1 VVPRGEVSTSASP
14 PDGPSFAE
22 PLAASSYRDESSA
35 PRWLQSFFA
44 AIVKARWL
52 VVAIY
57 ALLLPPS
64 IYFALQVYQDN
75 SIDRLISAS
84 DPERVANSDFAKVF
98 GAGEYAVLLVEADD
112 PYAPAVLDRVDRIEL
127 GLRALPKVQVN
138 SALSIYRRAKAG
150 FQVTPETAAEFKAFA
165 TGTDL
170 LRNQGLVGDGFLAIA
185 VVLEVQE
192 TKERQEAVDGLQRV
206 VAEAGGSSPP
216 VRAVRQVGLPYVN
229 VHLHEVT
236 RRSGPRYFTLFGIF
250 VVVLTLGLYRS
261 FRALLCFLVTLVT
274 CVGLTMGYIGL
285 VGGVLTIVSPMLP
298 MTVLVTATASLVY
311 LHSRF
316 VACPEGRPVEE
327 HRVFS
332 LANKFVASTASIFA
346 TAVGFGAL
354 AVSRIHPIRQMGLWV
369 ALGLLITWIV
379 IFTLFPALQ
388 RILRA
393 PTQQERRT
401 AAPWF
406 VQLIEWIIRVSYRW
420 RYAMVAGSILCAGL
434 GAVALFGLPGY
445 VPRMQVLTNPVEY
458 IDPSS
463 QLYAD
468 TRRAEQ
474 VLPGLSISEVWLKG
488 SLGIVSEPAV
498 LTGLH
503 DFEVAVAADP
513 QVGSVIG
520 PTTILRIIR
529 YLGGQGDKWPTDP
542 DVVEEMAGDLEGLV
556 PVEPM
561 LQRFVQKHSLAQTH
575 FSVVSHAVDHEGFEQ
590 LAKSLRQHWQNTVA
604 KHPSLQPLEF
614 KLVGIAPLQAKVS
627 QSLVPTLVESFQ
639 LTALIIFGTFLL
651 VFRSGAARLLAM
663 IPSLFAILVMFGV
676 MRVSGMTLNVATILI
691 ASTVLGTSENDQ
703 IHFFYHYQEAKRGH
717 GTAEQA
723 LRHSL
728 RVSGR
733 AIFFATLINAGG
745 FLAFAM
751 AELPPFRQ
759 FGILSAVAFVL
770 SMIADFTALPAAL
783 WLVFRD
789 RPDANRKTLPA
800 EPITADGTS
809 GG

>member
-1 VVPRGEVSTSASP
+1 MFASII
-14 PDGPSFAE
+14 
-22 PLAASSYRDESSA
+22 R
-35 PRWLQSFFA
+35 
-44 AIVKARWL
+44 ARWYFL
-52 VVAIY
+52 ALY

-64 IYFALQVYQDN
+64 IYFALQVEQDN
-75 SIDRLISAS
+75 SIDRLIAAD
-84 DPERVANSDFAKVF
+84 DPGRVATREFEKVF

-112 PYAPAVLDRVDRIEL
+112 PYAPAVLERLHRIEH
-127 GLRALPKVQVN
+127 GLRDLPKVQVH
-138 SALSIYRRAKAG
+138 SALSMFLGPEGAAHAG
-150 FQVTPETAAEFKAFA
+150 QPSPPITAEQAARFKAFA

-170 LRNQGLVGDGFLAIA
+170 LRKQGLVGNDFLAIA
-185 VVLEVQE
+185 VVLEVHE
-192 TKERQEAVDGLQRV
+192 TVERQEAVDAVQRV
-206 VAEAGGSSPP
+206 VEQAGGASPP
-216 VRAVRQVGLPYVN
+216 VRAVRQVGQPYVN

-236 RRSGPRYFTLFGIF
+236 ARSGPRYFTLFGVL
-250 VVVLTLGLYRS
+250 VVLLTLGLYRS
-261 FRALLCFLVTLVT
+261 FRALLSFLVTLAT
-274 CVGLTMGYIGL
+274 CVCLIMGYIGM
-285 VGGVLTIVSPMLP
+285 VGGVITIVSPMLP
-298 MTVLVTATASLVY
+298 MTVLVTTTASLVY

-327 HRVFS
+327 HRVFA
-332 LANKFVASTASIFA
+332 LANKFVACTASIFA

-354 AVSRIHPIRQMGLWV
+354 AVSRIHPIRQMGMWV
-369 ALGLLITWIV
+369 ALGLFMTWVV

-388 RILRA
+388 KILHT

-406 VQLIEWIIRVSYRW
+406 VLLIEWIIRVSYRR
-420 RYAMVAGSILCAGL
+420 RYALVAGAILCAGA
-434 GAVALFGLPGY
+434 GAVALFGVPGY
-445 VPRMQVLTNPVEY
+445 VARMQMLTNPIEY
-458 IDPSS
+458 INPSS
-463 QLYAD
+463 KLYAD

-474 VLPGLSISEVWLKG
+474 VMPGLSISEVWLKG
-488 SLGIVSEPAV
+488 NLGMVTEPEV
-498 LTGLH
+498 LDGLH
-503 DFEVAVAADP
+503 DFEVALASDP

-520 PTTILRIIR
+520 PTTILRIMR
-529 YLGGQGDKWPTDP
+529 YLAHEGDQWPTDP
-542 DVVEEMAGDLEGLV
+542 EAIDKMASDLEGLV
-556 PVEPM
+556 PQVPM
-561 LQRFVQKHSLAQTH
+561 LQRFVQPHSLAQTH
-575 FSVVSHAVDHEGFEQ
+575 YSVVSQAVDHDAFEH
-590 LAKSLRQHWQNTVA
+590 LATSIRQHWKDTVA
-604 KHPSLQPLEF
+604 KHKALAPIELQ
-614 KLVGIAPLQAKVS
+614 LVGIAPLQAKVS
-627 QSLVPTLVESFQ
+627 QSLVPTLVESFG
-639 LTALIIFGTFLL
+639 LTVVIIFGTFLL

-745 FLAFAM
+745 FLAFAL

-789 RPDANRKTLPA
+789 RPDAERDKAAPKALETRA
-800 EPITADGTS
+800 GA
-809 GG
+809 

>member
-1 VVPRGEVSTSASP
+1 MSMSSSP
-14 PDGPSFAE
+14 PDGPSAGEAF
-22 PLAASSYRDESSA
+22 AASSYRDASSA
-35 PRWLQSFFA
+35 PRWLQSFFVS
-44 AIVKARWL
+44 IVKARWL
-52 VVAIY
+52 VLVLY
-57 ALLLPPS
+57 AVLLPPS
-64 IYFALQVYQDN
+64 IYFAVQVNSDN
-75 SIDRLISAS
+75 SIDRLISAD
-84 DPERVANSDFAKVF
+84 DPERVANREFEKVF
-98 GAGEYAVLLVEADD
+98 GAGEYAVLLIEADD
-112 PYAPAVLDRVDRIEL
+112 PFAPAVLERMNRIEQ
-127 GLRALPKVQVN
+127 GLRDLPQVQVN
-138 SALSIYRRAKAG
+138 SALSIYRRAKGG
-150 FQVTPETAAEFKAFA
+150 FQITPETAAAFKSFA

-170 LRNQGLVGDGFLAIA
+170 LRRQGLVGDDFLAIA
-185 VVLEVQE
+185 VVLEVHE
-192 TKERQEAVDGLQRV
+192 TGERRQAVDGVERV
-206 VAEAGGSSPP
+206 VEQAGGSSPP

-229 VHLHEVT
+229 VHLHEAT
-236 RRSGPRYFTLFGIF
+236 TRSGPRYFVLFGVF
-250 VVVLTLGLYRS
+250 VVLLTLGLYRS
-261 FRALLCFLVTLVT
+261 FRALLSFLITLAT
-274 CVGLTMGYIGL
+274 CVSLTMGYIGM

-298 MTVLVTATASLVY
+298 MMVLVTATSCLVY

-327 HRVFS
+327 HRVFA
-332 LANKFVASTASIFA
+332 LANKFVACTASIFA

-354 AVSRIHPIRQMGLWV
+354 AVSRIHPIRQMGMWV
-369 ALGLLITWIV
+369 ALGMFITWIV
-379 IFTLFPALQ
+379 VFTLFPALQ
-388 RILRA
+388 KILHT

-401 AAPWF
+401 AAAWF
-406 VQLIEWIIRVSYRW
+406 VQLIEWIIRVSYRR
-420 RYAMVAGSILCAGL
+420 RYAFVAGSLLCAVL

-445 VPRMQVLTNPVEY
+445 VARMQVLTNPVEY
-458 IDPSS
+458 ITPSS

-498 LTGLH
+498 LNGLY
-503 DFEVAVAADP
+503 DFEMRLGADP
-513 QVGSVIG
+513 QVGSVMG
-520 PTTILRIIR
+520 PTTILRIVR
-529 YLGGQGDKWPTDP
+529 YLGGQTDKWPTDP
-542 DVVEEMAGDLEGLV
+542 DAVEEMAGDLEGMV
-556 PVEPM
+556 PMEPM

-575 FSVVSHAVDHEGFEQ
+575 FSVISHAVDHDAFEL
-590 LAKSLRQHWQNTVA
+590 LAQSIRQHWQDTVS
-604 KHPSLQPLEF
+604 KHPALKPIEL

-627 QSLVPTLVESFQ
+627 QSLVPTLVESFE
-639 LTALIIFGTFLL
+639 LTVIIIFSTFLL

-663 IPSLFAILVMFGV
+663 IPSLFAILVMFGI

-751 AELPPFRQ
+751 ADLPPFRQ

-789 RPDANRKTLPA
+789 RPDAERAATPA
-800 EPITADGTS
+800 PATR
-809 GG
+809 